1 MYTTANPAVKQGK
14 TNDTSYIIICSPP
27 KSSEVNGVVFVVPPS
42 IRLLILTGVCLS
54 SCPTMGQ
61 SGLLGAFKDMY
72 LLLKRYLLSDM
83 KRLEV
88 YGDYAWQSLGKSLV
102 KSDVILLLPP
112 Q

>member
-1 MYTTANPAVKQGK
+1 
-14 TNDTSYIIICSPP
+14 
-27 KSSEVNGVVFVVPPS
+27 
-42 IRLLILTGVCLS
+42 
-54 SCPTMGQ
+54 
-61 SGLLGAFKDMY
+61 MY